1 LAVLAV
7 IKYNL
12 LLDHY
17 VAILEVTDDTIT
29 LGDPLNGLTKMSP
42 AEFAAEWR
50 FEGVVL
56 QRK

>member
-1 LAVLAV
+1 MLAV